1 MHAIASWTKFT
12 AIPTYL
18 QPLIG
23 SNPGIWNTPGVNIDI
38 DNLLTTPPK
47 TTASDPAPSMNQ
59 LAHTGIPFSGPNYN
73 INTASLMGP
82 SHPTQPMARPMGMG
96 QMGGGIGMSYGGA
109 PRMGMQPGYSG
120 GVPGMYGRGGVGYGT
135 PMVGG
140 AGAGMGYTGMQ
151 APGSMMGSPGM
162 RQL

>member
-109 PRMGMQPGYSG
+109 PRMGMQPGVQWWRAWHVWQRWCRLWNTDG
-120 GVPGMYGRGGVGYGT
+120 GRGWGWNGLHWY
-135 PMVGG
+135 
-140 AGAGMGYTGMQ
+140 AGSRFHDG
-151 APGSMMGSPGM
+151 
-162 RQL
+162 